1 MQKIFIKYTVVI
13 MTTAIFL
20 ILFINF
26 LFSLHTLKNQQFE
39 SFNIKTEQV
48 IHTLEN
54 NQEELKIMNENLDED
69 YRQGQRQQHIYLN
82 ARKKLK

>member
-1 MQKIFIKYTVVI
+1 MLWDFTTSDSEVI
-13 MTTAIFL
+13 LAILLYSVFYQL
-20 ILFINF
+20 F

-54 NQEELKIMNENLDED
+54 NQEELKIMNLLL
-69 YRQGQRQQHIYLN
+69 H
-82 ARKKLK
+82 